1 MQRGRLW
8 GSSVVF
14 VSGLVVLGCGGSGSQ
29 STGTGGTGGGDGTG
43 SGGTGTAGTS
53 VMMGNGYLVTVNAA
67 ANDVT
72 LDGCGFSPAQIASV
86 PAGTYT
92 ISLTA
97 STLTKGGVSGPGS
110 NPSTDNY
117 VIVHV
122 PFAAGD
128 PDEKHRFFMLNGV
141 GSSAS
146 VTLSQTMTIEAMF
159 VDSDVAA
166 NSGTGTVTVMP
177 GGMTMTVS
185 ATTNDL
191 AYDANCHS
199 MPAMQAVK
207 GSMFRV
213 TLVDSSFSSGGGA
226 HDDFVLVR
234 TPSEQPTDDH
244 RYVILN
250 GDGASADFA
259 PFNSSTVRMW
269 YIGASAGTGVA
280 HVQIS
285 PL

>member
-8 GSSVVF
+8 LSSVVLGGF
-14 VSGLVVLGCGGSGSQ
+14 VVLGCGGSGSQ
-29 STGTGGTGGGDGTG
+29 TTGSTGTGGGSGTG
-43 SGGTGTAGTS
+43 SAGTGGSS
-53 VMMGNGYLVTVNAA
+53 VMTGNGYLVAVDAASNA
-67 ANDVT
+67 VT

-110 NPSTDNY
+110 PSTDNY

-122 PFAAGD
+122 PYPAGD
-128 PDEKHRFFMLNGV
+128 PNESHRFFMLNGV
-141 GSSAS
+141 GASAS
-146 VTLSQTMTIEAMF
+146 VTLPQTMTVEAMF
-159 VDSDVAA
+159 IDSDVAS

-185 ATTNDL
+185 GTTNDL

-199 MPAMQAVK
+199 MPATQVVK
-207 GSMFRV
+207 GGMFSV

-226 HDDFVLVR
+226 QDDFVLVR

-250 GDGASADFA
+250 GDGASASFA
-259 PFNSSTVRMW
+259 PFNSTTVRLW
-269 YIGASAGTGVA
+269 YIGSSAGTGVA

>member
-8 GSSVVF
+8 LSSVVLVGF
-14 VSGLVVLGCGGSGSQ
+14 VMLGCGGSGSQ
-29 STGTGGTGGGDGTG
+29 TTGSSGTGAAGGVGTGSAGTGG
-43 SGGTGTAGTS
+43 SS
-53 VMMGNGYLVTVNAA
+53 VPTGNGYLVTVDATANA
-67 ANDVT
+67 VT

-97 STLTKGGVSGPGS
+97 STLTKGGVSGPGTA
-110 NPSTDNY
+110 STDNY

-122 PFAAGD
+122 PFPAGD
-128 PDEKHRFFMLNGV
+128 PNENHRFFMLNGV

-146 VTLSQTMTIEAMF
+146 VTLSQTMTIDAMF

-166 NSGTGTVTVMP
+166 NSGAGTVTVMP

-185 ATTNDL
+185 GTTNDL
-191 AYDANCHS
+191 AYDTNCHS

-207 GSMFRV
+207 GGMFSV

-234 TPSEQPTDDH
+234 TPSEQNVDDH

-250 GDGASADFA
+250 GDGASATFM
-259 PFNSSTVRMW
+259 PFNSTTVRMW
-269 YIGASAGTGVA
+269 YIGAAAGTGVA